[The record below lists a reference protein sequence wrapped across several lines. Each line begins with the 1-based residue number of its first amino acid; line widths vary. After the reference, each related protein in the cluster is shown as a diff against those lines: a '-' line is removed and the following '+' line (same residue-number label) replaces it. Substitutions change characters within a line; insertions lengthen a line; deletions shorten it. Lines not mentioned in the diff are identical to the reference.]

1 MLGSEDLLQIPT
13 RTFNSS
19 PQSNYQ
25 YETFDYDNI
34 RAEIEETRALKSDAD
49 SLISK
54 YIKAS
59 ERVRSEMNKAKRKQQ
74 GQFQSVSQV
83 NNSRQR
89 HQQGQTRNAHIIGS
103 VYFSWGFQPSARG
116 NSSYTIW
123 KA

>member
-25 YETFDYDNI
+25 NETFDYDSI

-54 YIKAS
+54 YIKGYS
-59 ERVRSEMNKAKRKQQ
+59 N
-74 GQFQSVSQV
+74 
-83 NNSRQR
+83 
-89 HQQGQTRNAHIIGS
+89 I
-103 VYFSWGFQPSARG
+103 
-116 NSSYTIW
+116 
-123 KA
+123 